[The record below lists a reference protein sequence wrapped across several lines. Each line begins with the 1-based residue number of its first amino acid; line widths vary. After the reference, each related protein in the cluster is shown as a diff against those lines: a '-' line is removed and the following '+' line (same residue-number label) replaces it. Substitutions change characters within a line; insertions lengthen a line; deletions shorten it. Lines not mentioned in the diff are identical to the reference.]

1 MHFSIYTPLM
11 EFNPTLLMIVIT
23 LFVLY
28 LILRKNFFEK
38 IRNYTLAR
46 ENEIKSSFD
55 SAEETVKAAN
65 ETLQKYEAKM
75 SGAEAEKRDIIA
87 MGKQRADA
95 QAKSII
101 DEAKEEAARIKARAM
116 EEIEQERQK
125 AVLEMQKQI
134 AALAIMA
141 AEKILE
147 KQINDREQDEIVDKI
162 IEQAGAG
169 KWQS

>member
-75 SGAEAEKRDIIA
+75 SGAEAEKRDI
-87 MGKQRADA
+87 
-95 QAKSII
+95 
-101 DEAKEEAARIKARAM
+101 
-116 EEIEQERQK
+116 
-125 AVLEMQKQI
+125 
-134 AALAIMA
+134 
-141 AEKILE
+141 
-147 KQINDREQDEIVDKI
+147 
-162 IEQAGAG
+162 
-169 KWQS
+169 

>member
-1 MHFSIYTPLM
+1 MDT
-11 EFNPTLLMIVIT
+11 TT
-23 LFVLY
+23 
-28 LILRKNFFEK
+28 K
-38 IRNYTLAR
+38 
-46 ENEIKSSFD
+46 
-55 SAEETVKAAN
+55 
-65 ETLQKYEAKM
+65 
-75 SGAEAEKRDIIA
+75 AEKRDIIA